1 MGGAEPGSVPTTAI
15 DRQVGYD
22 ASGKYVYLGPSAAPG
37 TEPKVTVDL
46 ICDEVQYP
54 DDWAVPDAPATL
66 RERVQLLADEAVN
79 AVAGPRN
86 KDYGDPRFDMAATAE
101 MMNGY
106 LHKRGL
112 LPEDQF
118 LQPFDVPMLLELVK
132 MSRLAG
138 QPGHHDSMVDVVG
151 WMGVYQECAP

>member
-1 MGGAEPGSVPTTAI
+1 VGGEPRGVRTALV
-15 DRQVGYD
+15 DKQLVSYYD
-22 ASGKYVYLGPSAAPG
+22 ESGNYVLPSPNADTASRLTAN
-37 TEPKVTVDL
+37 E

-54 DDWAVPDAPATL
+54 DEWSNTTL
-66 RERVQLLADEAVN
+66 RSRVEALAEEAVN
-79 AVAGPRN
+79 AVCGVRN

-132 MSRLAG
+132 VSRLAG
-138 QPGHHDSMVDVVG
+138 QPGHHDSMVDIIG